1 MLFPAVALL
10 AHMGESVPAEGATAL
25 ARLAAF
31 VLSPRKIFQV
41 ASQTEY
47 FPQLQERPTRADEFT
62 LSLC

>member
-31 VLSPRKIFQV
+31 VLSPRKVKPPVFV
-41 ASQTEY
+41 
-47 FPQLQERPTRADEFT
+47 T
-62 LSLC
+62 LKPL